1 LDRRGIAQPDDGV
14 GGLQVRRARVRA
26 GRIDEKPG
34 RGGGRCVI
42 RPRSKE
48 RIARTAVLAAG
59 DFLIAWGGLAAVVE
73 LRRNVS
79 VAFTKSLLPENK
91 FVLDPPNVLLF
102 GFSLLVALVLSGFYR
117 DRVTPRTRPSIL
129 VAVLIQ
135 VALVAIGSTAI
146 ARPLPRTVLFA
157 VPLIEILALPL
168 WRWVLQAVAPI
179 RGRDTILL
187 GAAHDIEE
195 AVTGLSLMGDRRIRV
210 IDQISPSYEG
220 LAEPALRKRLRD
232 AGEVICVSP
241 DTDPRV
247 RLELL
252 RIRGPRGFLML
263 ASNADALL
271 ASSMLG
277 WIGDQP
283 LVEVAVG
290 CGFGVSAAIKRS
302 IDIVIALLLSI
313 VAAPVVIFTA
323 IAIWIDDRGPVFIR
337 QKRVGLGGEEFWM
350 WKFRSMRGPA
360 EPEPLATRE
369 EIERSKDRLTRVG
382 AFMRPYHLDELLQL
396 LNVLSGDM
404 SLVGPRPERPE
415 IMARILR
422 DVPDFDLR
430 CLVRPGM
437 AGLAQVSAEY
447 DSRPEVKLRYD
458 LMYMCN
464 WSVWLDLRL
473 MLRAVSTSLSGTGL

>member
-1 LDRRGIAQPDDGV
+1 M
-14 GGLQVRRARVRA
+14 
-26 GRIDEKPG
+26 
-34 RGGGRCVI
+34 I

-48 RIARTAVLAAG
+48 RVARIGMLVAG
-59 DFLIAWGGLAAVVE
+59 DFLIAWGGLLAVVE

-79 VAFTKSLLPENK
+79 VAFTKSLLPESK
-91 FVLDPPNVLLF
+91 FVLDPANVALF
-102 GFSLLVALVLSGFYR
+102 GFSLLAALVLSGFYH

-129 VAVLIQ
+129 VALLIQ
-135 VALVAIGSTAI
+135 VALVAIGSTAL
-146 ARPLPRTVLFA
+146 ARQLPRTVLFA
-157 VPLIEILALPL
+157 VPLLELVALPL
-168 WRWVLQAVAPI
+168 WRWLLQAVAPI
-179 RGRDTILL
+179 RGRETILL
-187 GAAHDIEE
+187 GAPQDIET
-195 AVTGLSLMGDRRIRV
+195 ALSGLSLMGDRRIRV
-210 IDQISPSYEG
+210 VDQVSPSYDG
-220 LAEPALRKRLRD
+220 LADPALREKLRE

-241 DTDPRV
+241 DADPRV

-252 RIRGPRGFLML
+252 RIRGPRGFLLL

-290 CGFGVSAAIKRS
+290 CGYGVSAAIKRA
-302 IDIVIALLLSI
+302 IDIAVALLLAI
-313 VAAPVVIFTA
+313 IAAPVWIVTA
-323 IAIWIDDRGPVFIR
+323 IAIWIDDPGPVFIR
-337 QKRVGLGGEEFWM
+337 QKRVGLGGEEFGM

-360 EPEPLATRE
+360 EPEPLPTRE
-369 EIERSKDRLTRVG
+369 EIERSKDRITRVG
-382 AFMRPYHLDELLQL
+382 AFLRPYHLDELLQL
-396 LNVLSGDM
+396 INVLGGDM

-415 IMARILR
+415 IVARILR